1 VAAADVQLDLAP
13 VLKKEEALRTPG
25 RSEARAT
32 GALLILGAGLVAV
45 SLSLPH
51 PSGANTPIL
60 IALAVGMA
68 AVGLGLWVLSRRVPL
83 VLTQA
88 ALAAAAVM
96 SGLLT
101 YESGVA
107 AGQYGSIYVW
117 VTLVAAYFFPRRLAI
132 AHLAWIL
139 AVYAVTLAATE
150 SAGGY
155 SPLTR
160 WLFTAISLTVVMTL
174 TSAIVA
180 RRARADKRARRFFDL
195 SHDMLCTSN
204 LDGYFVEV
212 NAAWERLG
220 YTPEEMRSIPFI
232 DLVHPEDRERTEA
245 EAAKLFD
252 GVETVGFENRYRAKD
267 GSWHWLRWSSIL
279 SPDEHLLYGRATDV
293 TELKRVESEREN
305 LLVEV
310 EALARSDSL
319 TGLPNRR
326 ALDEQLPREMAR
338 ARRAERDLCLAIV
351 DLDHFKAYNDTHGHL
366 AGDEMLRRCAIAWDS
381 ELRGEDTIVRFGGEE
396 FLVVL
401 PDTSPQQ
408 AGEIV
413 ERLRA
418 ATPQGQTASVG
429 LACWDYVESAED
441 LVGRADTAL
450 YEAKEAGRDRAVI
463 APRV

>member
-1 VAAADVQLDLAP
+1 MASVP
-13 VLKKEEALRTPG
+13 KSEEALRTPG
-25 RSEARAT
+25 RSEARAA
-32 GALLILGAGLVAV
+32 GALLLAGAGLVAL

-51 PSGANTPIL
+51 PSGANTPVL
-60 IALAVGMA
+60 IALAAGMA
-68 AVGLGLWVLSRRVPL
+68 VSGLALWFASRRVPIA
-83 VLTQA
+83 VMHA

-117 VTLVAAYFFPRRLAI
+117 VTLIAAYFFPRRVAI
-132 AHLAWIL
+132 AYLLWIL
-139 AVYAVTLAATE
+139 LVNAVTLAATE
-150 SAGGY
+150 STAGY

-180 RRARADKRARRFFDL
+180 RRARADQRARRFFDL

-212 NAAWERLG
+212 NKAWERLG
-220 YTPEEMRSIPFI
+220 YTSEEMRSTPFI
-232 DLVHPEDRERTEA
+232 ELVHADDRERTEA
-245 EAAKLFD
+245 EAAKLFE
-252 GVETVGFENRYRAKD
+252 GIETVGFENRYRAKD

-279 SPDEHLLYGRATDV
+279 APDESLLYGRATDV

-338 ARRAERDLCLAIV
+338 ARRAESDLCLAIL
-351 DLDHFKAYNDTHGHL
+351 DLDHFKDYNDTQGHL

-381 ELRGEDTIVRFGGEE
+381 ELRGEDTIIRFGGEE
-396 FLVVL
+396 FLAVL
-401 PDTSPQQ
+401 PDTSPEQ
-408 AGEIV
+408 AAGIV

-418 ATPQGQTASVG
+418 ATPAGQTCSAG

-441 LVGRADTAL
+441 LVGRADSAL
-450 YEAKEAGRDRAVI
+450 YRAKAAGRDQLVLS
-463 APRV
+463 PQV

>member
-1 VAAADVQLDLAP
+1 MAGIP
-13 VLKKEEALRTPG
+13 KKQEALRTPG

-32 GALLILGAGLVAV
+32 GALLLTAAGLVAL

-51 PSGANTPIL
+51 PSGGDNPAL
-60 IALAVGMA
+60 VGIATGMA
-68 AVGLGLWVLSRRVPL
+68 IAGLLLWFLSARVPL
-83 VLTQA
+83 AVTHL
-88 ALAAAAVM
+88 ALGAAATM

-117 VTLVAAYFFPRRLAI
+117 IVLVSAYFFSRRA
-132 AHLAWIL
+132 AVVHLVWVL
-139 AVYAVTLAATE
+139 TNYAVTLAAVE
-150 SAGGY
+150 STAGY

-160 WLFTAISLTVVMTL
+160 WVFTAVSLTVVMTL

-180 RRARADKRARRFFDL
+180 RRARADLRARRFFDL

-212 NAAWERLG
+212 NSAWERLG
-220 YTPEEMRSIPFI
+220 YSAEDMRAIPFI
-232 DLVHPEDRERTEA
+232 DLVHPDDRARTEA
-245 EAAKLFD
+245 EAASLFE

-267 GSWHWLRWSSIL
+267 GSWRWLRWSSVL
-279 SPDEHLLYGRATDV
+279 AADESLLYGRATDV
-293 TELKRVESEREN
+293 TDLKRVESEREN

-310 EALARSDSL
+310 EALARSDAL

-338 ARRAERDLCLAIV
+338 ARRAESDLCLAIV
-351 DLDHFKAYNDTHGHL
+351 DIDHFKVYNDANGHL
-366 AGDEMLRRCAIAWDS
+366 AGDEMLRRCAVAWDS

-401 PDTSPQQ
+401 PDTLPEQ
-408 AGEIV
+408 AVEIV
-413 ERLRA
+413 ERLRE
-418 ATPQGQTASVG
+418 ATPGGQTCSAG
-429 LACWDYVESAED
+429 LACWDYAETAED
-441 LVGRADTAL
+441 LVGRADSAL
-450 YEAKEAGRDRAVI
+450 YRAKAAGRDRLVLS
-463 APRV
+463 PRVES